1 MAKQQWMGICAGI
14 VAGFMAA
21 TPVRAQPAA
30 LLSVAEGGLS
40 LIRGAS
46 LYSTSPGIRIHE
58 GDILR
63 TQPGALAVVELPDG
77 SLLGLGPD
85 TRAMVLALRP
95 VEVAVLSGWIKFA
108 QKGSPQ
114 AVPFRL

>member
-1 MAKQQWMGICAGI
+1 MAKRQWTWICAGI

-21 TPVRAQPAA
+21 AGVRAQPAA
-30 LLSVAEGGLS
+30 ILSVADGGIS

-46 LYSTSPGIRIHE
+46 LYATAPGIRLHE

-63 TQPGALAVVELPDG
+63 TQAGTLAVVELPDG

-85 TRAMVLALRP
+85 TQAMLLGLRP
-95 VEVAVLSGWIKFA
+95 VEVAALSGWIKLA
-108 QKGSPQ
+108 HKGSPQ
-114 AVPFRL
+114 